1 MELGYEEF
9 MIKISSI
16 PESEPLYN
24 ILKSRSID
32 LGKIKNKEERKYWRD
47 LKRINA
53 IPEMYLSVEEIT
65 NKLKEQVDGKKIR

>member
-9 MIKISSI
+9 SIKISSI

-53 IPEMYLSVEEIT
+53 IPEMYLSIEEIT

>member
-16 PESEPLYN
+16 PENEPLYN
-24 ILKSRSID
+24 IIKSRSID

-53 IPEMYLSVEEIT
+53 IPEMYLSNEEIT